1 MAAAVAAPPPGCVEG
16 AAAWRFRR
24 GSSLSHA
31 CAFLWGGGPGSAK
44 ATAWRRVKGSTP
56 HKDGVGHV
64 GCTLFPDLRLVEST
78 SPYPTMN

>member
-56 HKDGVGHV
+56 QGWSWPCLMELAHSNHK
-64 GCTLFPDLRLVEST
+64 FS
-78 SPYPTMN
+78 